1 MAKRPKPVTYTP
13 RHPSKYK
20 GSYPIV
26 LRSSWEVSFAQKC
39 DLTPTILEWAS
50 EPVEIPYNN
59 PLKPGPNKQSIYIPD
74 FLIKF
79 INKQGQ
85 IETKLIEIKPE
96 KEALAE
102 KAKNEYDAMS
112 LMVNEAKWL
121 AAAAWCKRRGI
132 KFVTLTESGMFVNT
146 TPTQVRKPKKPGKIK
161 KVGKTPIKKAKP
173 TMATMK
179 AKAKT
184 AAKKAAKIQKAKK
197 VAKK

>member
-146 TPTQVRKPKKPGKIK
+146 TPTQVRNSLRRQPRQRSR
-161 KVGKTPIKKAKP
+161 VRR
-173 TMATMK
+173 
-179 AKAKT
+179 
-184 AAKKAAKIQKAKK
+184 
-197 VAKK
+197 